1 MNGVNYN
8 LLSNLC
14 NDEFMSY
21 LLAEMHLATFF
32 PFIFISFITFLVD
45 SHALPTKRTARSTCK
60 KKKKLQC
67 LQNDFKHCVLKIP
80 SYTF

>member
-14 NDEFMSY
+14 NDECIRY
-21 LLAEMHLATFF
+21 LLTEMHLATFF
-32 PFIFISFITFLVD
+32 SFIFISFITYLVD
-45 SHALPTKRTARSTCK
+45 SHALTTKRTARSTHK
-60 KKKKLQC
+60 QM
-67 LQNDFKHCVLKIP
+67 QNDFKHCVLRIH